1 MTSGNLVGNVDF
13 TIDVGPR
20 LVKGVFAIEPES
32 GFPGTTEFVIKV
44 YDWQVLGLS
53 DIISYDV
60 VMYLKEEEY
69 QEMLD
74 LTLTK
79 QKFYWELIKD

>member
-1 MTSGNLVGNVDF
+1 LVIPAKNTYLFQGSEVSTYEFNVEMTSGNLVGNVDF

-44 YDWQVLGLS
+44 YDW
-53 DIISYDV
+53 
-60 VMYLKEEEY
+60 
-69 QEMLD
+69 
-74 LTLTK
+74 
-79 QKFYWELIKD
+79 

>member
-44 YDWQVLGLS
+44 YDW
-53 DIISYDV
+53 
-60 VMYLKEEEY
+60 
-69 QEMLD
+69 
-74 LTLTK
+74 
-79 QKFYWELIKD
+79 